1 MCDCAMIYLLRTSV
15 TYIWS
20 FIKPFTAFF
29 LEIPTGL
36 IACWTGSTF
45 NTTKKY
51 VLTAFLIGITKELFI
66 MPETFAPIVTIVKR
80 PMSVE
85 RYFFVVLNV
94 LPVQH
99 AIRKAVS
106 TYFFGYGSWVFAKEC
121 CNVFKR
127 GSFCQFIFDIN
138 SVF

>member
-51 VLTAFLIGITKELFI
+51 LSTDIGLFTMVTMGAKVSGIIKSSFVIQLPFIPMVEKREYLLFI
-66 MPETFAPIVTIVKR
+66 PRRIELSR
-80 PMSVE
+80 
-85 RYFFVVLNV
+85 
-94 LPVQH
+94 
-99 AIRKAVS
+99 
-106 TYFFGYGSWVFAKEC
+106 
-121 CNVFKR
+121 
-127 GSFCQFIFDIN
+127 
-138 SVF
+138 